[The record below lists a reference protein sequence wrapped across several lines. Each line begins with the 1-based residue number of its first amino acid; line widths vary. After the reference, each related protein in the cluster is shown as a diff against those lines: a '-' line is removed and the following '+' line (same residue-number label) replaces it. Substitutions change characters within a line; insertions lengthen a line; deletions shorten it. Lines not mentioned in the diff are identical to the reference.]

1 MPTPRTKR
9 HQRTKQAILDAAVA
23 LIAEQGTTAV
33 SMRALAERI
42 EYSPAGLYEYFA
54 SKEEILAA
62 VCEEGQRFLYEAMS
76 QADPTQPPAEY
87 VYQLGRAYIQFA
99 LHHPDHF
106 LLMFSTPVVTQ
117 ADVDHS
123 AEEDSAY
130 ALLVQAITW
139 GVEQEVFVTRPQFGV
154 VEMTYA
160 AWTLVHG
167 MAMLRVTHLR
177 HYPADL
183 DTADDQALRN
193 FLRGLMA

>member
-1 MPTPRTKR
+1 MPSTRTKR

-23 LIAEQGTTAV
+23 LIAEQGPTAV

-62 VCEEGQRFLYEAMS
+62 VCEEGQRYLYEAMS
-76 QADPTQPPAEY
+76 QADPTVPPADY
-87 VYQLGRAYIQFA
+87 LYQLGRAYIQFA
-99 LHHPDHF
+99 LHQPDYF
-106 LLMFSTPVVTQ
+106 LLMFSAPVP
-117 ADVDHS
+117 
-123 AEEDSAY
+123 AEVLTAETDSAY

-139 GVEQEVFVTRPQFGV
+139 GVEQGVFPVRPHFGV
-154 VEMTYA
+154 AEMTYA

-167 MAMLRVTHLR
+167 MAMLRVTNLR
-177 HYPADL
+177 HSPADL
-183 DTADDQALRN
+183 DTADEQAQRN